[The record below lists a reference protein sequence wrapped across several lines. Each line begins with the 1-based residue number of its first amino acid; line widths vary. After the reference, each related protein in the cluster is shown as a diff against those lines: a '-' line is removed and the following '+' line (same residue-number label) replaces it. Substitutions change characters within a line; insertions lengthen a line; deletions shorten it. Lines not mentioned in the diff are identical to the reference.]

1 MFPISNLRSDDD
13 DVYYIGD
20 ITGERLKLE
29 GGTDDGRLNEEAE
42 RRDQAL
48 LEVRYS
54 FLAGSGRP
62 SVLMLIR
69 SAPALATMRPVL
81 LLTVLKT
88 AARRYCNRDVWGCT
102 CSSSKISKK
111 RVVSRCACRNRVAK
125 LMFLVGEHH
134 DAFRF

>member
-13 DVYYIGD
+13 DVYYI
-20 ITGERLKLE
+20 GERLKLE

-69 SAPALATMRPVL
+69 SAPALATMNPVL
-81 LLTVLKT
+81 LLRVLK
-88 AARRYCNRDVWGCT
+88 
-102 CSSSKISKK
+102 KKK
-111 RVVSRCACRNRVAK
+111 RKQRCGTVQ
-125 LMFLVGEHH
+125 
-134 DAFRF
+134 

>member
-13 DVYYIGD
+13 DVYYI
-20 ITGERLKLE
+20 GERLKLE

-111 RVVSRCACRNRVAK
+111 RVVSRCACRVAK

-134 DAFRF
+134 DVFRF